1 MQDFLGGGLEAEF
14 LVLVIG
20 GGVKEK
26 RTLRCAAAGGGVAV
40 VPSRFSWSEPTM
52 TERRR
57 GRAGLA
63 GALEE
68 RIPPVPDLSG
78 DSAKGAGEARG
89 WCGVADL
96 GAPAASPLG
105 RTSLTDTGPQIE
117 PYGHGPSLQVFM
129 TNFCNLCFMQGS
141 HTTVCVGKV
150 SDK

>member
-1 MQDFLGGGLEAEF
+1 MQDFLGGGLEAEV

-68 RIPPVPDLSG
+68 RIPPVPELSG
-78 DSAKGAGEARG
+78 DSAKGAGGSWPVGGGG
-89 WCGVADL
+89 WRIW
-96 GAPAASPLG
+96 APPRRRRWGGQA
-105 RTSLTDTGPQIE
+105 
-117 PYGHGPSLQVFM
+117 
-129 TNFCNLCFMQGS
+129 
-141 HTTVCVGKV
+141 
-150 SDK
+150 